1 MFEYPHYERQIYSTL
16 NEILNTTVKNNG
28 DKVCYE
34 FWENRKIASRTF
46 NEVYSDICAFVAFLK
61 KNELIGK
68 HVALIGKTSYE
79 WIIAFWGIVT
89 SGGVAVPIDKE
100 LDKDSVLEQLEFADV
115 VAVLYDNAY
124 AEIVDCFKSK
134 TNAVTLGLEG
144 DMIGYINS
152 IECKPAEI
160 SNDIS
165 PDTPAI
171 ISFTSGTSGKSKA
184 VYLSQRNVA
193 ASTSCANAAVADPNG
208 TKAMATLPINHM
220 FEIVVSVTCSMY
232 FGSPLC
238 LNDSLRNLKKS
249 MLKFKPTRMVVVPL
263 FIEAFYK
270 EIKEGVKKKH
280 ITALFAV
287 MRGISMFLKKL
298 NIDVSRKLFKSVL
311 EQFGGNLATVICGGA
326 FIDESR
332 IKFFDSI
339 GIKIVQGYGIT
350 ECAPVVAVQTDRAS
364 KKGAVGKV
372 LPCCEVKSVDGE
384 IAIKGDNVMLGYY
397 KNPELTNEV
406 LVDGWF
412 FTGDMG
418 RVDDE
423 NYLYLTGRKKN
434 LIILSNGEN
443 VSPEELELKLQDIE
457 EIAEIVVYGE
467 NDKVCAEIYYGEK
480 SDETEKIIR
489 SKISEHIKDW
499 PIYKQIQTIK
509 FRYTEFDKTTT
520 RKIKRGN

>member
-1 MFEYPHYERQIYSTL
+1 MFEYPLYERHIYLTL
-16 NEILNTTVKNNG
+16 NEILNTTVKNCG

-34 FWENRKIASRTF
+34 FWENRKISSRTF
-46 NEVYSDICAFVAFLK
+46 NEVYADICAFVGFLK
-61 KNELIGK
+61 KNELVGK

-79 WIIAFWGIVT
+79 WLVAFWGIVT

-115 VAVLYDNAY
+115 VAVVYDNAY
-124 AEIVDCFKSK
+124 VDTVDCFKSK
-134 TNAVTLGLEG
+134 SNAVTLCLEN
-144 DMIGYINS
+144 DMIGCINS
-152 IECKPAEI
+152 IEVEAVEI
-160 SNDIS
+160 SSDIL

-193 ASTSCANAAVADPNG
+193 ASTSCANAAVGDPNG

-232 FGSPLC
+232 FGSTLC

-270 EIKEGVKKKH
+270 EIREGVKKKH

-287 MRGISMFLKKL
+287 MRGLSVFLKKF

-372 LPCCEVKSVDGE
+372 LPCCEVKTVDGE
-384 IAIKGDNVMLGYY
+384 IAVKGSNVMIGYY

-423 NYLYLTGRKKN
+423 NYMYLTGRKKN

-457 EIAEIVVYGE
+457 EIVEIVVYGE
-467 NDKVCAEIYYGEK
+467 NDKICAEVYYGEK
-480 SDETEKIIR
+480 NEETEKLIQN
-489 SKISEHIKDW
+489 KISQSMKDW
-499 PIYKQIQTIK
+499 PIYKQIQTVK

-520 RKIKRGN
+520 RKIKRGQ

>member
-1 MFEYPHYERQIYSTL
+1 MFEYPHYERHIYSTL
-16 NEILNTTVKNNG
+16 NEMVNTTVKNCG

-46 NEVYSDICAFVAFLK
+46 NEVYSDMCAFIAFLK
-61 KNELIGK
+61 ANNLIGK
-68 HVALIGKTSYE
+68 HIALIGKTSYE
-79 WIIAFWGIVT
+79 WIVAFWGIVT

-100 LDKDSVLEQLEFADV
+100 LDRDSVLEQLEFADV
-115 VAVLYDNAY
+115 CAVVYDNAY
-124 AEIVDCFKSK
+124 AETVDCFKSK
-134 TNAVTLGLEG
+134 TNAVTLGLEN
-144 DMIGYINS
+144 DMIAYVNS
-152 IECKPAEI
+152 IEGKPSEI
-160 SNDIS
+160 ANDIS

-184 VYLSQRNVA
+184 VYLSQQNVA
-193 ASTSCANAAVADPNG
+193 ASTSCAAASVDVPEG

-220 FEIVVSVTCSMY
+220 FEIVISVTCSMY
-232 FGSPLC
+232 FGSTLC

-249 MLKFKPTRMVVVPL
+249 LLKFKPTRTAVVPM

-287 MRGISMFLKKL
+287 MRGISLLLKKF
-298 NIDVSRKLFKSVL
+298 NIDISRKLFKSVL
-311 EQFGGNLATVICGGA
+311 EQFGGNLATLICGGA

-339 GIKIVQGYGIT
+339 GITIDQGYGIT
-350 ECAPVVAVQTDRAS
+350 ECAPVVAVQTDRYS
-364 KKGAVGKV
+364 KKGAVGKI
-372 LPCCEVKSVDGE
+372 LPCCEVKIVDGE
-384 IAIKGDNVMLGYY
+384 IAVKGTNVMIGYY

-412 FTGDMG
+412 FTGDVG
-418 RVDDE
+418 SVDDE
-423 NYLYLTGRKKN
+423 GYLYLTGRKKN

-467 NDKVCAEIYYGEK
+467 NDKICAEIYYGEK
-480 SDETEKIIR
+480 NEETENV
-489 SKISEHIKDW
+489 IKNKVSQCIKNW